1 MRSQPLRIAIA
12 NDFDL
17 VVAGIAAVLEPY
29 ADRIELVELDSSRT
43 VVSEVDL
50 VLYDTFSQL
59 QIDAV
64 DLADVVKDPKARI
77 VVFSWSTDTAVVR
90 RSLAA
95 GAAGYLTKAIT
106 AADLVEALE
115 RIHAGEQVLSLG
127 EVSPAADEILG
138 RWPGDAHGLSPRE
151 SEILA
156 LICQGLTNEE
166 LAERTFITMN
176 TVKSHIR
183 SLYRKIDASTRSQA
197 VRWGI
202 EHGFSPD
209 HTRILAREVSQSV
222 APGTSPV
229 GTSPA

>member
-1 MRSQPLRIAIA
+1 MTSQPLRIAIA
-12 NDFDL
+12 NDFDI

-29 ADRIELVELDSSRT
+29 GDRIELIELDSSRT
-43 VVSEVDL
+43 VVSKVDL

-64 DLADVVKDPKARI
+64 DLDQVVRDPEARI
-77 VVFSWSTDTAVVR
+77 VVFSWATDTAVVR

-106 AADLVEALE
+106 APDLVAALE

-127 EVSPAADEILG
+127 EVSAAAGEVLG
-138 RWPGDAHGLSPRE
+138 RWPGDKHGLSPRE

-156 LICQGLTNEE
+156 LICQGLTNED

-183 SLYRKIDASTRSQA
+183 SIYRKIDVSTRSQA
-197 VRWGI
+197 VRWGL
-202 EHGFSPD
+202 EHGFTPD
-209 HTRILAREVSQSV
+209 HTRKV
-222 APGTSPV
+222 APGAATP
-229 GTSPA
+229 T